1 MIAAMQSSGKSAKF
15 ILVLCT
21 TFVSSKIS
29 AVDKAET
36 KQAHLVCICS
46 LVKKFAFATPSSTSA
61 KLKRENGSFLFSRE
75 ELLDSQVT
83 KAWRNLRSSR

>member
-29 AVDKAET
+29 ALDKAET
-36 KQAHLVCICS
+36 EQAHLVCIYS
-46 LVKKFAFATPSSTSA
+46 LVKNFAFATPLGTLA

-83 KAWRNLRSSR
+83 KA

>member
-15 ILVLCT
+15 ILVLYT

-29 AVDKAET
+29 ALDKAET

-46 LVKKFAFATPSSTSA
+46 LVKNFAFATPSGALT
-61 KLKRENGSFLFSRE
+61 KLKRENGSFFFFSRE

-83 KAWRNLRSSR
+83 KA